1 MTTNIVE
8 LMQVITA
15 TNWATKHNRPNNRC
29 VSCKDTA
36 TIFKDELSKR
46 EFGISGLCQSCQ
58 DKVFVEEL

>member
-1 MTTNIVE
+1 MTTNILE

-15 TNWATKHNRPNNRC
+15 TNWATKDNRPINRC

-58 DKVFVEEL
+58 DKVFGEDI